1 MTEIDEA
8 TMEAAIEENF
18 DGWEA
23 VQDIK
28 RMSILDVYE
37 CAFRH
42 GAKWQAGR
50 EK

>member
-1 MTEIDEA
+1 MNEIDEA

-28 RMSILDVYE
+28 RMSIQDVYE

-42 GAKWQAGR
+42 GAEWQAGR
-50 EK
+50 ES